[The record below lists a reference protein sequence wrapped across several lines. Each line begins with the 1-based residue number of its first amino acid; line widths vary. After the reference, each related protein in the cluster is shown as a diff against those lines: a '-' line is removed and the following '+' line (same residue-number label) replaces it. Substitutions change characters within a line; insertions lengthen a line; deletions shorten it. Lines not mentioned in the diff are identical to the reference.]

1 MNKKNNLKQI
11 PKFKDENEE
20 RAFWAKHDSADY
32 IDWSD
37 APTNSVLPNL
47 NPSLRSVSIRLPEN
61 MIYRLKEMANRRDVP
76 YQSLVKMILAEKIKE
91 DAEVL
96 K

>member
-11 PKFKDENEE
+11 PKFKNESEE
-20 RAFWAKHDSADY
+20 REFWAKNDSADY
-32 IDWSD
+32 IDWSN
-37 APTNSVLPNL
+37 APVNPALPNL
-47 NPSLRSVSIRLPEN
+47 NPSLRSISIRLPEN